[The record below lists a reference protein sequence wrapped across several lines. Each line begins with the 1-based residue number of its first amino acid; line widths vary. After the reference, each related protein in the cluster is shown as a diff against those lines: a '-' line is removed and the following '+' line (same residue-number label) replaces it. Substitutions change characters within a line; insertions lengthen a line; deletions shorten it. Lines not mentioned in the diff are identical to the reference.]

1 MNGYI
6 LMPQAWGERGILKNS
21 ITENFMLKKLAG
33 SSPLPLATGLNVYV
47 VKFDPRIIQNF
58 QPSYIVSIIMQCTEA
73 GLSVSTC
80 TTIWNDWTWL
90 NKEVIQLWP
99 LCGGCL
105 RMTQF
110 LFRHSSV
117 KCRSASNDTEHW
129 IAIYVFLSR
138 WTENYL
144 SANFFTVM

>member
-58 QPSYIVSIIMQCTEA
+58 QPSSIVQ
-73 GLSVSTC
+73 VSKEVAQPLALGTNALICVTSFETC
-80 TTIWNDWTWL
+80 TWD
-90 NKEVIQLWP
+90 
-99 LCGGCL
+99 
-105 RMTQF
+105 
-110 LFRHSSV
+110 SSQ
-117 KCRSASNDTEHW
+117 T
-129 IAIYVFLSR
+129 VF
-138 WTENYL
+138 
-144 SANFFTVM
+144 

>member
-6 LMPQAWGERGILKNS
+6 LMPQARGERGNILKNS

-80 TTIWNDWTWL
+80 TTIWND
-90 NKEVIQLWP
+90 
-99 LCGGCL
+99 
-105 RMTQF
+105 
-110 LFRHSSV
+110 
-117 KCRSASNDTEHW
+117 
-129 IAIYVFLSR
+129 
-138 WTENYL
+138 
-144 SANFFTVM
+144 